1 MYTGLH
7 ASAIQALA
15 STLST
20 LNLRYYHG
28 SRVTSVSLED
38 QVFLTLMKLRL
49 NTPLLDLSVRFGV
62 CEKTV
67 SNIFKTILFALH
79 KLLFSS
85 CMCVVPSRSKCLNA
99 LPACFKP
106 FPNCRQIWDC
116 TEVSIEIPRGNLE
129 AQRMT
134 YSSYKSKNTFKG
146 LVSIAPNGT
155 IVFCSKLFS
164 GNTSD
169 KEIVLQSGV
178 LETCVAGDM
187 VMADKGFLIHDIL
200 PPGVTL
206 NIPPFLDNQS
216 RQFSEQQVLQTRLIA
231 RARIHVERAIQRAK
245 QYNILNIIPSHY
257 RDVASVIFQT
267 CFALVNLQSPI
278 VSVDESLMSSLAIPQ
293 NPAVPVAIP
302 LNLTVTLDCTNEIDK
317 LSQTGCTLSM
327 SCHNEE

>member
-7 ASAIQALA
+7 ASAVQALA

-20 LNLRYYHG
+20 LNLRYYYG
-28 SRVTSVSLED
+28 WRVTSVSMED
-38 QVFLTLMKLRL
+38 QLFLTLMKLRL
-49 NTPLLDLSVRFGV
+49 NTPILDLSIRFGV
-62 CEKTV
+62 CDKTV
-67 SNIFKTILFALH
+67 TNIFKTILFSLH

-85 CMCVVPSRSKCLNA
+85 CMCVVPSRSKCQSA

-116 TEVSIEIPRGNLE
+116 TEVGIEVPRGNLE

-155 IVFCSKLFS
+155 VVYCSKLFS

-187 VMADKGFLIHDIL
+187 IMADKGFLIRDIL
-200 PPGVTL
+200 PFGVTL
-206 NIPPFLDNQS
+206 NIPPFLDSQS
-216 RQFSEQQVLQTRLIA
+216 RQFSEQQVMQTRLIA
-231 RARIHVERAIQRAK
+231 RARIHVERVIQRAK
-245 QYNILNIIPSHY
+245 QYNILDTIPSHY
-257 RDVASVIFQT
+257 RNVASIIFQT

-278 VSVDESLMSSLAIPQ
+278 VSVDQCLIS
-293 NPAVPVAIP
+293 PVDEPVP
-302 LNLTVTLDCTNEIDK
+302 LNLSLAMDCTGEPDK
-317 LSQTGCTLSM
+317 LSCTGCTLSL
-327 SCHNEE
+327 SCDNEE